1 MNDNTCLSLL
11 SFTSVERKAKSDSV
25 IGVQSEASPAAYES
39 WRHRRLVEAPNHT
52 FAEGLATAT
61 AFDLPQSI
69 LWEKLDDF
77 MLVRDEEIMQT
88 NVLFYLWLF
97 RALS

>member
-11 SFTSVERKAKSDSV
+11 SFTSVQRKAKSDRCT
-25 IGVQSEASPAAYES
+25 IL
-39 WRHRRLVEAPNHT
+39 R
-52 FAEGLATAT
+52 
-61 AFDLPQSI
+61 PQSI

-88 NVLFYLWLF
+88 NALFCRWKVY
-97 RALS
+97 ALA